1 MLTTCS
7 QLEMYG
13 FDMSWASFH
22 VLEVMSSP
30 KFQQKRVGYLAAIQS
45 FRTDT
50 DVLMLT
56 TNLLKKDLGSAHP
69 LEISVALSGV
79 ASIVTPSLAQDLSD
93 DIIKMLNHSKP
104 YIRKKAILSMYKIFL
119 QFPEAL
125 RSSFSRLKDKLSDP
139 DPSVVSATVNVICEL
154 AKSNSKNYIELAPA
168 LYELLT
174 TSSNNWML
182 IKILK
187 LFSSLAPTEPRLK
200 TKLLP
205 PILQLIETT
214 TAKSLLYE
222 CINCI
227 VSGGM
232 LGPDDYDIAET
243 CVSKLRTF
251 LEESDQNLKFVGLL
265 ALSKIIK
272 IHPEFV
278 DSHQDIIL
286 ECVDDPDLTIR
297 ERALDMISGVV
308 TENTIYSVV
317 TRLKGQLTPDLVE
330 NESFV
335 MPRSY
340 KVEVIR
346 KIIEVCSKDMY
357 SLLPDF
363 DWYASVLVELVQLAD
378 GADEVAAEI
387 GEQLRDI
394 AVRVREVRDGVVTA
408 AVNLV
413 SRQYCYSNM
422 PSVLPP
428 ALWIIGEYPNAV
440 NSPVELIYLLIQ
452 LISLNASGTADSSLD
467 NNNESGLA
475 LAEILITSIQAVV
488 KIYAH
493 FVNISIGW
501 TANRAQVITSLTG
514 KLVDFFDQFSTSLN
528 FEVQERAVEFLEL
541 FKLIEQALE
550 EHPED
555 SSEAPRLLTVAVPSM
570 FNSYELN
577 PVATGS
583 QWRIA
588 IPEGL
593 DLDEEIYPPHM
604 VSDDD
609 VEDDWDVLGGGG
621 VEPEIVS
628 ISGAGEEWKS
638 SVPRIMKQGQEESP
652 EETERR
658 RLERLERQKDD
669 PFYISVPSTTGTPI
683 ESRSLT
689 PEGFP
694 TKQHGHLLQSQRSS
708 LDIENIPISKLDISG
723 PAPVKNRQRFAIM
736 RDEMVEGAIE
746 SDNSAQI
753 ASAAAAAASVGTS
766 KKVGKGSAFRIDSS
780 GLANFD
786 LNSPEPSDSAAAE
799 EMERLRKTLAS
810 VTVAPSEVVAKPKKK
825 KKKASSKATGE
836 DGEKKKKK
844 KKKASTSLAEQ
855 KEQTQDL
862 ID

>member
-1 MLTTCS
+1 
-7 QLEMYG
+7 MYG
-13 FDMSWASFH
+13 YDMSWSSFH
-22 VLEVMSSP
+22 VLEVMSSS

-104 YIRKKAILSMYKIFL
+104 YVRKKAILAMYKIFL

-125 RSSFSRLKDKLSDP
+125 RSSFSRLKDRLSDP

-200 TKLLP
+200 PKLLP

-214 TAKSLLYE
+214 GAKSLLYE

-232 LGPDDYDIAET
+232 LGPDDFDVAET
-243 CVSKLRTF
+243 CVGKLRTF
-251 LEESDQNLKFVGLL
+251 LEESDQNLKYVGLL

-278 DSHQDIIL
+278 NSHQDIIL

-308 TENTIYSVV
+308 TEQTIYAVV
-317 TRLKGQLTPDLVE
+317 TRLKQQLTPDLVV
-330 NESFV
+330 NDAFV

-340 KVEVIR
+340 RVEVIR

-363 DWYASVLVELVQLAD
+363 DWYSSVLVELVQLAD
-378 GADEVAAEI
+378 GADEVGSEI

-394 AVRVREVRDGVVTA
+394 AVRVRDVRDVVVSA
-408 AVNLV
+408 AVNLT

-422 PSVLPP
+422 PSVLTP
-428 ALWIIGEYPNAV
+428 ALWIIGEYPQFIT
-440 NSPVELIYLLIQ
+440 SPVEVSYLVIQ
-452 LISLNASGTADSSLD
+452 LISSNVGGATGTILD
-467 NNNESGLA
+467 NNESAQSLA
-475 LAEILITSIQAVV
+475 SIAITGIQALV
-488 KIYAH
+488 KIYAF

-501 TANRAQVITSLTG
+501 TANRAEVIKALTD
-514 KLVDFFDQFSTSLN
+514 KLVEFMESFSTSLN

-541 FKLIEQALE
+541 FKLIQQALE
-550 EHPED
+550 EHPEV
-555 SSEAPRLLTVAVPSM
+555 SGEAPRLLTVAIPSL

-577 PVATGS
+577 PVAPGS

-593 DLDEEIYPPHM
+593 DLDQEIYPPHLI
-604 VSDDD
+604 SDDEI
-609 VEDDWDVLGGGG
+609 EDDWDVLGGGG
-621 VEPEIVS
+621 VEPESVGIVGS
-628 ISGAGEEWKS
+628 GEEWKS
-638 SVPRIMKQGQEESP
+638 SVSRIVKQDQAELA

-658 RLERLERQKDD
+658 RLERIERQKED
-669 PFYISVPSTTGTPI
+669 PFYISVSSAAGTPVDA
-683 ESRSLT
+683 RSMT
-689 PEGFP
+689 PEGLQKHYP
-694 TKQHGHLLQSQRSS
+694 HLQEEGSQRSS
-708 LDIENIPISKLDISG
+708 LDIDNIPINKLDLAGPISTKRR
-723 PAPVKNRQRFAIM
+723 PRVAIM
-736 RDEMVEGAIE
+736 KDEMVEGAID
-746 SDNSAQI
+746 SDNGSQK
-753 ASAAAAAASVGTS
+753 AAAALAGPS
-766 KKVGKGSAFRIDSS
+766 KKSVKPSAFRIDSS

-786 LNSPEPSDSAAAE
+786 LNSPEVNDPSAQE
-799 EMERLRKTLAS
+799 EVEQLRQKLAS
-810 VTVAPSEVVAKPKKK
+810 VAVAADSGEVVAKPKKK
-825 KKKASSKATGE
+825 KKSTSTAKDGE
-836 DGEKKKKK
+836 KEKKKKK
-844 KKKASTSLAEQ
+844 KKKAPVEQ
-855 KEQTQDL
+855 ALVTENVEE
-862 ID
+862 

>member
-1 MLTTCS
+1 
-7 QLEMYG
+7 MYG
-13 FDMSWASFH
+13 YDMSWSSFH
-22 VLEVMSSP
+22 VLEVMSSS

-79 ASIVTPSLAQDLSD
+79 ASIVTPSLAQDISD

-104 YIRKKAILSMYKIFL
+104 YIRKKAILAMYKIFL

-125 RSSFSRLKDKLSDP
+125 RSSFSRLKDRLSDP

-168 LYELLT
+168 LYNLLT

-187 LFSSLAPTEPRLK
+187 LFSSLALTEPRLK
-200 TKLLP
+200 PKLLP

-232 LGPDDYDIAET
+232 LGPDDFDIAEI
-243 CVSKLRTF
+243 CVGKLRTF

-272 IHPEFV
+272 VHPEFV
-278 DSHQDIIL
+278 GSHQDIIL

-308 TENTIYSVV
+308 TEDTIYAIV
-317 TRLKGQLTPDLVE
+317 TRLKQQLTPDLRE
-330 NESFV
+330 SDSFV

-340 KVEVIR
+340 KIEVIR

-357 SLLPDF
+357 GLLPDF

-387 GEQLRDI
+387 GDQLRDI
-394 AVRVREVRDGVVTA
+394 AVRVKDVRDVVVGA

-413 SRQYCYSNM
+413 SRQYCYTHM

-428 ALWIIGEYPNAV
+428 ALWIVGEYPNFMS
-440 NSPVELIYLLIQ
+440 SPVEVIYLIIQ
-452 LISLNASGTADSSLD
+452 LITSNAGGASGTILDS
-467 NNNESGLA
+467 NESAVA
-475 LAEILITSIQAVV
+475 LSSIAITGIQSLV

-501 TANRAQVITSLTG
+501 THNRAEVISSLTD
-514 KLVDFFDQFSTSLN
+514 KLVEFLEVFSTSLN

-541 FKLIEQALE
+541 FKLIQQALE
-550 EHPED
+550 EHPKD
-555 SSEAPRLLTVAVPSM
+555 SGEAPRLLTVAIPSL

-577 PVATGS
+577 PVAPGS

-593 DLDEEIYPPHM
+593 DLDSEIYAPPM
-604 VSDDD
+604 ISDDD

-621 VEPEIVS
+621 IVPENVKGLQLGS
-628 ISGAGEEWKS
+628 EEWKS
-638 SVPRIMKQGQEESP
+638 SVPRIMKQDSAETS

-658 RLERLERQKDD
+658 RNERLERQKED

-683 ESRSLT
+683 DSRSLT
-689 PEGFP
+689 PDEHL
-694 TKQHGHLLQSQRSS
+694 KQQQLQHLYSQTENSQRSS
-708 LDIENIPISKLDISG
+708 LDVDDIPINKLDLSG
-723 PAPVKNRQRFAIM
+723 PISAKRRVKVSILK
-736 RDEMVEGAIE
+736 DEMVEGSNE
-746 SDNSAQI
+746 PVGSS
-753 ASAAAAAASVGTS
+753 SRVPTPLSSSVSQVKKPTKTS
-766 KKVGKGSAFRIDSS
+766 SAFRIDSS

-786 LNSPEPSDSAAAE
+786 LSAPEPSDAAAQE
-799 EMERLRKTLAS
+799 EVDQLRKSLS
-810 VTVAPSEVVAKPKKK
+810 TVAAVANEGDEVVAKPKKK
-825 KKKASSKATGE
+825 KKKKVTGTGE
-836 DGEKKKKK
+836 EGEDKTKKKKK
-844 KKKASTSLAEQ
+844 KRNKAVIE
-855 KEQTQDL
+855 E
-862 ID
+862 

>member
-1 MLTTCS
+1 MIVTNFFF

-22 VLEVMSSP
+22 VLEVMSSA

-104 YIRKKAILSMYKIFL
+104 YIRKKAILAMYKIFL

-139 DPSVVSATVNVICEL
+139 DSSVVSATVNVICEL
-154 AKSNSKNYIELAPA
+154 AKTNSKNYVELAPA

-174 TSSNNWML
+174 TSTNNWML

-200 TKLLP
+200 SKLLP

-227 VSGGM
+227 VGGGM
-232 LGPDDYDIAET
+232 LGPDDYDVAEI
-243 CVSKLRTF
+243 CVGKLRTF

-297 ERALDMISGVV
+297 ERALEMISGVV
-308 TENTIYSVV
+308 TENTIYAVV
-317 TRLKGQLTPDLVE
+317 TRLKQQLTPDLVE
-330 NESFV
+330 NNSFV

-340 KVEVIR
+340 RVEVIR
-346 KIIEVCSKDMY
+346 KIVEVCSKDMY

-363 DWYASVLVELVQLAD
+363 DWYSSVLVELVQLAD
-378 GADEVAAEI
+378 GADEVGELI

-394 AVRVREVRDGVVTA
+394 VVRVREVRDVTVTA
-408 AVNLV
+408 ALNLV
-413 SRQYCYSNM
+413 SRQYCYTNM

-428 ALWIIGEYPNAV
+428 ALWIIGEYPSFIS
-440 NSPVELIYLLIQ
+440 SPVEHIFQVAQ
-452 LISLNASGTADSSLD
+452 LIISNAGVSTSVAVEGD
-467 NNNESGLA
+467 NSEA
-475 LAEILITSIQAVV
+475 LSEVVIIGIQALV
-488 KIYAH
+488 KLYAH
-493 FVNISIGW
+493 FVNMSTGW
-501 TANRAQVITSLTG
+501 TENRAEVITSLTN
-514 KLVDFFDQFSTSLN
+514 KLVEFLEQFSTSLN
-528 FEVQERAVEFLEL
+528 FEIQERSVEFLEL
-541 FKLIEQALE
+541 FKLIQEALE
-550 EHPED
+550 EHPDD
-555 SSEAPRLLTVAVPSM
+555 STEAPRLLTVAVPAM

-577 PVATGS
+577 PVAPGS

-593 DLDEEIYPPHM
+593 DLVSEIYPAEPL
-604 VSDDD
+604 SDDD
-609 VEDDWDVLGGGG
+609 VEEGWDVLGGGG
-621 VEPEIVS
+621 VEPELIQLS
-628 ISGAGEEWKS
+628 TTGEEWKS
-638 SVPRIMKQGQEESP
+638 SVSRISKQTQEELADESKK
-652 EETERR
+652 R
-658 RLERLERQKDD
+658 RLERMERQKDD
-669 PFYISVPSTTGTPI
+669 PFYISVPSATGTPI
-683 ESRSLT
+683 ESRSMT
-689 PEGFP
+689 PDSSSKP
-694 TKQHGHLLQSQRSS
+694 SNLNQSQAAS
-708 LDIENIPISKLDISG
+708 LDIDNIPISKLDISG
-723 PAPVKNRQRFAIM
+723 PPVKSRQRFAIIK
-736 RDEMVEGAIE
+736 DEKVEGAIE
-746 SDNSAQI
+746 SDDSAQI
-753 ASAAAAAASVGTS
+753 ASAEAAAAANAAAAS
-766 KKVGKGSAFRIDSS
+766 KKQSKNSAFRIDSS

-786 LNSPEPSDSAAAE
+786 LKSPEPEDTAAQE
-799 EMERLRKTLAS
+799 EMDKLRKSLAS
-810 VTVAPSEVVAKPKKK
+810 VATPDDVVAKPKKK
-825 KKKASSKATGE
+825 KKKSSSTKASAGGE
-836 DGEKKKKK
+836 AEKKKKK
-844 KKKASTSLAEQ
+844 KKSSS
-855 KEQTQDL
+855 KEPKEPKEEKDL
-862 ID
+862 IE

>member
-1 MLTTCS
+1 
-7 QLEMYG
+7 MYG
-13 FDMSWASFH
+13 YDMSWSSFH
-22 VLEVMSSP
+22 VLEVMSSS

-187 LFSSLAPTEPRLK
+187 LFSSLAPTEPRLR

-227 VSGGM
+227 VTGGM
-232 LGPDDYDIAET
+232 LGPEDFDIAET
-243 CVSKLRTF
+243 CVNKLRSF

-308 TENTIYSVV
+308 TEGTIYKIV
-317 TRLKGQLTPDLVE
+317 TRLKEQLTPDLLA
-330 NESFV
+330 NDSFV

-340 KVEVIR
+340 RVDVIK

-357 SLLPDF
+357 GLLPDF

-378 GADEVAAEI
+378 GADEVGADI

-394 AVRVREVRDGVVTA
+394 AVRVRDVRDIVVGA
-408 AVNLV
+408 AVNLA
-413 SRQYCYSNM
+413 SRQYCYTHM

-428 ALWIIGEYPNAV
+428 ALWIIGEYPNFTS
-440 NSPVELIYLLIQ
+440 SPVEVIYIITQ
-452 LISLNASGTADSSLD
+452 LISSNAGGSSGTILD
-467 NNNESGLA
+467 NNDSVQALSSMAISG
-475 LAEILITSIQAVV
+475 IQAVI
-488 KIYAH
+488 KIYAY
-493 FVNISIGW
+493 FVNMSVGW
-501 TANRAQVITSLTG
+501 TANRAEVISTLTD
-514 KLVDFFDQFSTSLN
+514 KLVDFLDSFSTSLN
-528 FEVQERAVEFLEL
+528 FEVQERAVEFMEL
-541 FKLIEQALE
+541 FKLIQQALE

-555 SSEAPRLLTVAVPSM
+555 SGEAPRLLTVAVPSL

-577 PVATGS
+577 PVAPGS

-593 DLDEEIYPPHM
+593 DLDSEIYPPHM
-604 VSDDD
+604 ISDDD
-609 VEDDWDVLGGGG
+609 DEDDWDVLGGGG
-621 VEPEIVS
+621 VEPEVAGTVAS
-628 ISGAGEEWKS
+628 GEEWKS
-638 SVPRIMKQGQEESP
+638 SVPSIMRHGQGELAEES
-652 EETERR
+652 ERR
-658 RLERLERQKDD
+658 RLERIERQKDD
-669 PFYISVPSTTGTPI
+669 PFYISVPSTAGTPAD
-683 ESRSLT
+683 SRSLT
-689 PEGFP
+689 PEGLS
-694 TKQHGHLLQSQRSS
+694 KQPINHLQGGNSERSS
-708 LDIENIPISKLDISG
+708 LDVSNIPISKLDLSG
-723 PAPVKNRQRFAIM
+723 LVPSTKRRPRVAVM

-746 SDNSAQI
+746 SDDSTQR
-753 ASAAAAAASVGTS
+753 AAAAAAAALGSLN
-766 KKVGKGSAFRIDSS
+766 KKLAKPSAFRIDSS
-780 GLANFD
+780 VLANFD
-786 LNSPEPSDSAAAE
+786 LNTPEDMDVGAQE
-799 EMERLRKTLAS
+799 KMEQLRKSLAS
-810 VTVAPSEVVAKPKKK
+810 VAVGAAEDGAEVVAKPKKK
-825 KKKASSKATGE
+825 KKKSSSSGATAG
-836 DGEKKKKK
+836 DGEKKKKSTK
-844 KKKASTSLAEQ
+844 KKKKTEVPAEDA
-855 KEQTQDL
+855 EE
-862 ID
+862 